1 MPTKQIK
8 LRFQV
13 SSDTDTTANV
23 VVTSN
28 GSQVFSGAL
37 AQTTT
42 YIVPEDI
49 HFYNEPYREI
59 TFDVD
64 IPTISNTVPLDDQL
78 TNISTVITCSGGN
91 IALQSA
97 LANWTLTFANVG
109 NIFQGI
115 AGTEDN
121 YVLLDIP
128 VNPLFNGVEDLNLYD
143 ASENYHKTGPG
154 AVIITQPTVV
164 TVVHEVPP
172 RSSGI

>member
-8 LRFQV
+8 MRFQV
-13 SSDTDTTANV
+13 SSDNDTTANV
-23 VVTSN
+23 VITTN

-42 YIVPEDI
+42 AIVPEDVQD
-49 HFYNEPYREI
+49 NTEPYREV

-64 IPTISNTVPLDDQL
+64 VPEISNALPMNEQV

-97 LANWTLTFANVG
+97 LSNWNMTIIQGAANTWQLKP
-109 NIFQGI
+109 
-115 AGTEDN
+115 GTADS

-128 VNPLFNGVEDLNLYD
+128 LAPLFDGVEDLSLYNIAD
-143 ASENYHKTGPG
+143 NYQITGPG
-154 AVIITQPTVV
+154 AVIITQPTVA
-164 TVVHEVPP
+164 TVVHAVPAY
-172 RSSGI
+172 SS